1 MHICVVCIEFYS
13 INDQYEDALLYA
25 TYYNGAYAPLS
36 HSILRHTSILI
47 STGWSR
53 ILSMLRIL
61 IPKRVVGYFLSLPL
75 ISTQSDTQSQSHKQ
89 TYTQAHTHTQPCT
102 STRSGKQ
109 GSIRPACSTAGVED
123 TYEGSNNGNI
133 TYKTQVYE
141 NGIELDP

>member
-1 MHICVVCIEFYS
+1 M
-13 INDQYEDALLYA
+13 
-25 TYYNGAYAPLS
+25 
-36 HSILRHTSILI
+36 LI

-61 IPKRVVGYFLSLPL
+61 IPRRVVGYFLSLPL
-75 ISTQSDTQSQSHKQ
+75 ISTDTHS
-89 TYTQAHTHTQPCT
+89 QAHTHTQSHAHLPT
-102 STRSGKQ
+102 QSSKQ
-109 GSIRPACSTAGVED
+109 GSVRPACSIAEVED